1 MPYVEANRV
10 TIAYES
16 FGPVDGEVILLIA
29 GLGTQMLRWSSEFC
43 DRLMAQGFRVI
54 RFDNRDAGLS
64 THLRD
69 HPAPDFAALSAAA
82 ASGRPFAVPYTLEDM
97 ASDTLGLL
105 DALGIEQ
112 AHLVG
117 RSMGGMIAQIVAS
130 AYPHRTL
137 SLAAIMSATGNP
149 ELPKAAPEVM
159 AMLMR
164 PAPAPSEDLEGY
176 LGHNLAFARRIAGP
190 GYPFDEMAQ
199 RALIMS
205 ELARSYDPAGT
216 GRQIAA
222 IAATGDLRPRLSQI
236 TAPTLAVHGADDSL
250 VPTAAGADIAASIS
264 GARLMI
270 IDGMGH
276 DLPAPLY
283 NRVVRAIAE
292 NARSAGQAS
301 NAPPRRS
308 PAMDPSETWV

>member
-1 MPYVEANRV
+1 MPYVETNHV

-29 GLGTQMLRWSSEFC
+29 GLGTQMLRWSPAFC
-43 DRLMAQGFRVI
+43 DRLTVQGLRVI

-69 HPAPDFAALSAAA
+69 HPAPDLAALSAAA
-82 ASGRPFAVPYTLEDM
+82 ASGGPFAVPYTLVDM
-97 ASDTLGLL
+97 AGDTLGLL

-130 AYPHRTL
+130 TSPHRTL
-137 SLAAIMSATGNP
+137 SLTAIMSATGNP

-159 AMLMR
+159 ALLMR
-164 PAPAPSEDLEGY
+164 PAPAPSEGLEGY
-176 LGHNLAFARRIAGP
+176 LAHSLAFARRIAGP
-190 GYPFDEMAQ
+190 DYPIDETAQ

-205 ELARSYDPAGT
+205 ELERSHDPAGT
-216 GRQIAA
+216 SRQIAA
-222 IAATGDLRPRLSQI
+222 IAATGDLRPRLSHI
-236 TAPTLAVHGADDSL
+236 TAPTLVVHGADDPL
-250 VPTAAGADIAASIS
+250 VPQAAGEDIAASIS

-283 NRVVRAIAE
+283 DRVVRAIAE
-292 NARSAGQAS
+292 NARSARFQKA
-301 NAPPRRS
+301 
-308 PAMDPSETWV
+308 

>member
-1 MPYVEANRV
+1 MPYVERNRV

-16 FGPVDGEVILLIA
+16 FGPIDGEVILLIA
-29 GLGTQMLRWSSEFC
+29 GLGTQMLRWSPEFC
-43 DRLMAQGFRVI
+43 AGLTVQGFRVI

-69 HPAPDFAALSAAA
+69 QPAPDFAALSAAA
-82 ASGRPFAVPYTLEDM
+82 ASGRPFAVPYTLDDM
-97 ASDTLGLL
+97 AGDTVGLL

-130 AYPHRTL
+130 TYPHRTL
-137 SLAAIMSATGNP
+137 SLAAIMSSTGNP

-164 PAPAPSEDLEGY
+164 PAPAPSVDLEGY
-176 LGHNLAFARRIAGP
+176 LAHSLAFARRIAGP
-190 GYPFDEMAQ
+190 GYPFGETAH
-199 RALIMS
+199 RALIIS
-205 ELARSYDPAGT
+205 ELERSYDPAST
-216 GRQIAA
+216 SRQIAA

-236 TAPTLAVHGADDSL
+236 TAPTLVVHGADDPL
-250 VPTAAGADIAASIS
+250 VPKAAGEDIATSIA

-276 DLPAPLY
+276 NLPASLY
-283 NRVVRAIAE
+283 NRVARAIVE
-292 NARSAGQAS
+292 NAGSARFQKA
-301 NAPPRRS
+301 
-308 PAMDPSETWV
+308 